1 MVILVYAN
9 TFMYIIHNIIF
20 LNFVSLLVPAETA
33 EPIFTGLSVADD
45 INYNSDYF
53 LDRHWPAALPAVDVL
68 LLLYRGVQ

>member
-53 LDRHWPAALPAVDVL
+53 LDRH
-68 LLLYRGVQ
+68 